1 MRIESVEQRDA
12 VLVEAA
18 QRGRLDSFGALYQRY
33 HNPIVALAYARLG
46 DKHSAEDAA
55 QEVFAIACRDLRSLR
70 ERDKFG
76 PWLGGIC
83 RNVTRQM
90 LRVKT
95 RTAVARASCPC
106 VARPPWPRRVE
117 GVPPSNRGQDARDTE
132 NKGEAPSP
140 RPVDAPSGNDPH
152 LDPLG
157 HMEQQEQWDA
167 VRKAVWKLPEGE
179 RELVVMRYFDGF
191 SQARIS
197 EVLDMTPAAVN
208 GKLTRAKR
216 RIAQLLERDG
226 FGSES
231 WDA

>member
-1 MRIESVEQRDA
+1 MRIESLEQSDA

-18 QRGRLDSFGALYQRY
+18 QQGRLDSFGALYQWY
-33 HNPIVALAYARLG
+33 HNPIVALAYAQLG

-70 ERDKFG
+70 DRDKFG
-76 PWLGGIC
+76 AWLGGIC
-83 RNVTRQM
+83 RNVTKQM

-95 RTAVARASCPC
+95 RTAPLPGRDATSCVSTDEP
-106 VARPPWPRRVE
+106 
-117 GVPPSNRGQDARDTE
+117 
-132 NKGEAPSP
+132 
-140 RPVDAPSGNDPH
+140 
-152 LDPLG
+152 
-157 HMEQQEQWDA
+157 EQEEQWDA
-167 VRKAVWKLPEGE
+167 VRKAVWKLPETE
-179 RELVVMRYFDGF
+179 RELVVMRYFNGF

-197 EVLDMTPAAVN
+197 QVLDITPAAVN
-208 GKLTRAKR
+208 GRLTRAKR

>member
-1 MRIESVEQRDA
+1 MRIESLEQSDA

-18 QRGRLDSFGALYQRY
+18 QHGRLDSFGALYQRY

-46 DKHSAEDAA
+46 DKHLAEDAA
-55 QEVFAIACRDLRSLR
+55 QEVFAVACRDLRSLR
-70 ERDKFG
+70 DRDKFG
-76 PWLGGIC
+76 AWLGGIC
-83 RNVTRQM
+83 RNVTKQM
-90 LRVKT
+90 LRVKS

-106 VARPPWPRRVE
+106 VARPSRSRRVE

-132 NKGEAPSP
+132 NTSP
-140 RPVDAPSGNDPH
+140 RAPEPPNAEDSRSE
-152 LDPLG
+152 PLG
-157 HMEQQEQWDA
+157 RMEREEQWDA
-167 VRKAVWKLPEGE
+167 VRKAVWKLPDAE
-179 RELVVMRYFDGF
+179 RELVVMRYFNGF

-197 EVLDMTPAAVN
+197 QVLDMSPAAVN
-208 GKLTRAKR
+208 GRLTRAKR

>member
-1 MRIESVEQRDA
+1 M

-18 QRGRLDSFGALYQRY
+18 QQGRLDSFGALYQRY
-33 HNPIVALAYARLG
+33 HKPIVALAYAQLG
-46 DKHSAEDAA
+46 DKHAAEDAA

-76 PWLGGIC
+76 AWLGGIC
-83 RNVTRQM
+83 RNVTKQM

-95 RTAVARASCPC
+95 RTAPLPSEPEDVAPD
-106 VARPPWPRRVE
+106 
-117 GVPPSNRGQDARDTE
+117 GQPERE
-132 NKGEAPSP
+132 
-140 RPVDAPSGNDPH
+140 
-152 LDPLG
+152 
-157 HMEQQEQWDA
+157 EQWDA

-179 RELVVMRYFDGF
+179 RELVVMRYFNGF

-197 EVLDMTPAAVN
+197 EVLDMSPAAVN

-226 FGSES
+226 FGSDS